1 MADFDYGKY
10 LSSLLIIQ
18 YNGKTKAKATI
29 EALAKMFPDKLIMQ
43 VRDAFDL
50 ETATGKSLDILAKY
64 LGVDRQYRND
74 NGEAQNL
81 NDDEFRMLIKF
92 KALSNTSNASHYD
105 VDTALYN
112 FFGTR
117 VRATSLGNMQMVIFI
132 PSDAENVITAAIQ
145 QRAMPTPLGVEANR
159 IVVQDKKFFG
169 FVDYENQTAV
179 YKTGFRDYDDPDKE
193 GETLNYEKVEEVER

>member
-18 YNGKTKAKATI
+18 YNGKPKAMATI

-50 ETATGKSLDILAKY
+50 DTATGKSLDILAKY
-64 LGVDRQYRND
+64 LGVNRQYRNT

-81 NDDEFRMLIKF
+81 TDEEFRTLIKF
-92 KALSNTSNASHYD
+92 KAISNTSNASHYD
-105 VDTALYN
+105 VDTAFYN

-117 VRATSLGNMQMVIFI
+117 VRATSDGNMQMTIFI
-132 PSDAENVITAAIQ
+132 PSDAENV
-145 QRAMPTPLGVEANR
+145 
-159 IVVQDKKFFG
+159 
-169 FVDYENQTAV
+169 
-179 YKTGFRDYDDPDKE
+179 
-193 GETLNYEKVEEVER
+193 

>member
-18 YNGKTKAKATI
+18 YSGKPKAKETV
-29 EALAKMFPDKLIMQ
+29 EALAKMFPDKLIME
-43 VRDAFDL
+43 VRDAFELD
-50 ETATGKSLDILAKY
+50 TATGKSLDILAKY
-64 LGVDRQYRND
+64 LGVDRQYRNG

-81 NDDEFRMLIKF
+81 TDEEFRMLIKF

-105 VDTALYN
+105 VDNALYN

-117 VRATSLGNMQMVIFI
+117 VRATSSGNMEMTIFV

-159 IVVQDKKFFG
+159 IVVQDKRFFG
-169 FVDYENQTAV
+169 FVDYNNQYAV
-179 YKTGFRDYDDPDKE
+179 YKTGFRDYSDPDKD
-193 GETLNYEKVEEVER
+193 GETLNYDKVEEVER